1 VEPTHASTGDD
12 AAVTTPAMQPDP
24 LRQEPARPAVLD
36 AAVARSDAWL
46 DAHRDELLDFCG
58 ELLRTPSDNPPGECA
73 PIADLAATTCDR
85 IGLSTTRLA
94 VPRPNAPDSQ
104 IVLGWCGHETTEPAL
119 VANAHLDVIPPGSG
133 WTVDPYRGVVIDG
146 RIYGRGAAASKAD
159 VAAYVFALAAAR
171 SALGPSSPASAVV
184 ALTSDEETGGSYGPR
199 WLLDEYG
206 LKPRLAICPGSTHR
220 VATAHNGCIQA
231 AVALTAT
238 PQHAATANP
247 STDAWPAA
255 LRIMRR
261 LEELRV
267 ALSNRRSEVPGID
280 TANLIVT
287 GIHGG
292 GSPGVTMGSVTI
304 TIDRRVLPEEDMDAA
319 LVELRD
325 AVLTP
330 AGQAVQVEFEPTLV
344 AATMK
349 PTSSQRI
356 LSETVRAEASRVLET
371 PVATSG
377 VPIFTDARWFAGA
390 GIPTVMFGVGYA
402 DPAEGNGH
410 GPDENAGVAEIEATA
425 RIMARV
431 VLRILNLES
440 PTPTTGVSA

>member
-1 VEPTHASTGDD
+1 
-12 AAVTTPAMQPDP
+12 MQSDP
-24 LRQEPARPAVLD
+24 LRQEPSRPALLD
-36 AAVARSDAWL
+36 AAVAQSDSWL
-46 DAHRDELLDFCG
+46 DTHRDDLLSFCG
-58 ELLRTPSDNPPGECA
+58 DLLRTPSDNPPGDCA
-73 PIADLAATTCDR
+73 TIADLAASTCDR
-85 IGLSTTRLA
+85 LGLGTTRLA
-94 VPRPNAPDSQ
+94 VPRPNAPDCP
-104 IVLGWCGHETTEPAL
+104 IVLAWCGQETSEPAL
-119 VANAHLDVIPPGSG
+119 VANAHLDVIPPGPG
-133 WTVDPYRGVVIDG
+133 WTVDAYGGGAMDG
-146 RIYGRGAAASKAD
+146 RVYGRGAAASKTD
-159 VAAYVFALAAAR
+159 VAAYVFALAAVR
-171 SALGPSSPASAVV
+171 SVIGSAIPTSAVV

-220 VATAHNGCIQA
+220 VATAHNGCVQA
-231 AVALTAT
+231 TVELTAT
-238 PQHAATANP
+238 PQHAATASP
-247 STDAWPAA
+247 SSDAWPAA
-255 LRIMRR
+255 LRILRR
-261 LEELRV
+261 LEELRI
-267 ALSNRRSEVPGID
+267 ALSERRSDVPGIE
-280 TANLIVT
+280 TANLVVS

-330 AGQAVQVEFEPTLV
+330 SGEAVRVQFEATLV
-344 AATMK
+344 AAAMR

-356 LSETVRAEASRVLET
+356 LAETVRAEASRVLNT

-390 GIPTVMFGVGYA
+390 GIPTVMFGVGYP

-431 VLRILNLES
+431 MLRILQMDDVA
-440 PTPTTGVSA
+440 PTAGLSA